1 MQVYQN
7 KEGMKTMP
15 KITSVQNGVVS
26 VQTANGEIQNF
37 QAADLSF
44 TPTIGDEVEILHYNG
59 KDTLQKRTEMYNT
72 YTPPVN
78 HPLNKKRV
86 NKIAYCLLAFFLG
99 LFGAHKFYAGK
110 IGLGIVYLLFC
121 WTFIPGI
128 VAFVEMIIG
137 ISKEA
142 DAYGNIL
149 V

>member
-1 MQVYQN
+1 
-7 KEGMKTMP
+7 MP

-72 YTPPVN
+72 YTPPVEN
-78 HPLNKKRV
+78 PLNKKEV
-86 NKIAYCLLAFFLG
+86 DKIVYCLLAFFLG
-99 LFGAHKFYAGK
+99 GFGAHKFYAGK
-110 IGLGIVYLLFC
+110 IGLGIVYLLFF
-121 WTFIPGI
+121 WTGIPSI
-128 VAFVEMIIG
+128 VAFFEMIVG
-137 ISKEA
+137 ICKKASASGK
-142 DAYGNIL
+142 IL